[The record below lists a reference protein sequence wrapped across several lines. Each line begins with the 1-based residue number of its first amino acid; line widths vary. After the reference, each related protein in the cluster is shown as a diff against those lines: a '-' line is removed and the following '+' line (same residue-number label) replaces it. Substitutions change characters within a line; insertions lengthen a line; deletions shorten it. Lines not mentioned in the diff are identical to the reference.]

1 MAFLTTGTCSVTGYA
16 LSYQDLAAPDVFP
29 QALKGFFLQV
39 RSPVVPAHAL
49 GSELVRRIPVSQDT
63 QGTLLAD
70 PAVTRVTAQQF
81 EFMVRSNSEDQ
92 TTAKG
97 GSSAL
102 HSKNSLTGGCK
113 NTSLSR
119 VSQSFT
125 APDKHQEFPRSK

>member
-16 LSYQDLAAPDVFP
+16 LSNQDLAAPDVFP

-49 GSELVRRIPVSQDT
+49 GSELVRRIPVSRDT

-81 EFMVRSNSEDQ
+81 EFMVRSNSED
-92 TTAKG
+92 
-97 GSSAL
+97 
-102 HSKNSLTGGCK
+102 
-113 NTSLSR
+113 
-119 VSQSFT
+119 
-125 APDKHQEFPRSK
+125 